1 MLNNYRYV
9 KLPVIINIKKNS
21 QELELI
27 KSKKPHVFVPLIT
40 IYKLPGNIVGER
52 GAESS
57 F

>member
-1 MLNNYRYV
+1 MLHNYRYV

-27 KSKKPHVFVPLIT
+27 KSRKPNVFLPLIT
-40 IYKLPGNIVGER
+40 MHKLPGNTAGER

>member
-1 MLNNYRYV
+1 MLHNYRYV

-27 KSKKPHVFVPLIT
+27 KSRKPHVFLPLIT
-40 IYKLPGNIVGER
+40 MHKLPGNTAGER